1 MLEWID
7 RNKSYGY
14 YIQVDQI
21 FIIHPYW
28 SFMNTYDY
36 INGKI
41 WLGSN
46 IFRSKNLIKA
56 ESELDS

>member
-1 MLEWID
+1 
-7 RNKSYGY
+7 
-14 YIQVDQI
+14 
-21 FIIHPYW
+21 
-28 SFMNTYDY
+28 MNTYDD

-46 IFRSKNLIKA
+46 IFKSKNLIKD

>member
-1 MLEWID
+1 
-7 RNKSYGY
+7 
-14 YIQVDQI
+14 
-21 FIIHPYW
+21 
-28 SFMNTYDY
+28 MNIYDY

-46 IFRSKNLIKA
+46 IFKPKNLIKA

>member
-7 RNKSYGY
+7 MNKSHGC

-21 FIIHPYW
+21 FIIRSYW

-36 INGKI
+36 VNGKI

-46 IFRSKNLIKA
+46 IFKSKYLIKA